1 MDETRTA
8 SSAKPS
14 TPTAL
19 APPPSARGLPGW
31 ALAAAYLALAL
42 LPLLLAALAPDGPG
56 NAWREAATGLGMA
69 GLAMLALQFA
79 SSGRF
84 PTLSGRVGIDRTM
97 AFHKVAARILALF
110 VIAHPFL
117 YAVPGFLRS
126 SSRGW
131 MTLEIYFT
139 SAQYRLGLV
148 AWLAAIAVVGLAVLR
163 PRLPMSYEAWR
174 ASHVILG
181 LAAVGF
187 GAAHA
192 IEIGGYAEAAG
203 LAPLWLAAAAGAAAS
218 VVLVYVGRTWAIRSD
233 PWRLVRNEKVGR
245 GLWRLAFRRES
256 GKPFPFRAGQF
267 VWLTTAPRL
276 FPLFDHPFSIASSPR
291 EAEVAFVIKEAGD
304 YTGRIGTLAPGTR
317 AGLDGPHGAFA
328 REDREADAI
337 LLIAGGAGIAPILGL
352 ARDLD
357 LADDPRPI
365 RVLVAAGGPDRLV
378 GLDRLREIAGR
389 RDLTVTTLCEEG
401 GPGYEGG
408 LGRLDR
414 GTLDALLHGLDPART
429 LAMICGPGPFMVAAA
444 DGLLEC
450 GLPFDNVLYE
460 RFDYADGT
468 LSRHDRAERL
478 RVRLVGAAVAAGVLV
493 FALR

>member
-1 MDETRTA
+1 MDETRPTSPTPETA
-8 SSAKPS
+8 A
-14 TPTAL
+14 AL
-19 APPPSARGLPGW
+19 APPPAARGLPGW

-42 LPLLLAALAPDGPG
+42 LPLLLAAFADEGGG

-97 AFHKVAARILALF
+97 AFHKVAARILAVF
-110 VIAHPFL
+110 VLAHPFL

-126 SSRGW
+126 PSRGW

-139 SAQYRLGLV
+139 SAQYRLGLI
-148 AWLAAIAVVGLAVLR
+148 AWLAALAVVGLAVLR
-163 PRLPMSYEAWR
+163 PRLPVRYETWR
-174 ASHVILG
+174 ASHVVLG
-181 LAAVGF
+181 LVAVGA

-192 IEIGGYAEAAG
+192 IEVGGYAEDAG
-203 LAPLWLAAAAGAAAS
+203 LAAVWLVAAAGAAAS
-218 VVLVYVGRTWAIRSD
+218 TVLVYVFRTWAIRADS
-233 PWRLVRNEKVGR
+233 WRLVRNEKVGR

-256 GKPFPFRAGQF
+256 GKPFRFRAGQF

-304 YTGRIGTLAPGTR
+304 YTRRIGDLAPGTR

-328 REDREADAI
+328 REDREADSI

-357 LADDPRPI
+357 LADDRRPI

-378 GLDRLREIAGR
+378 GLDRLRAIAAR

-401 GPGYEGG
+401 GPGYEGA

-414 GTLDALLHGLDPART
+414 AALDRLLAGLDPSRA

-444 DGLLEC
+444 DGLLDC
-450 GLPFDNVLYE
+450 GLPAENVLYE

-468 LSRHDRAERL
+468 LSRLDRAERL
-478 RVRLVGAAVAAGVLV
+478 RVRLIGAAVALGVV
-493 FALR
+493 AFALR